1 VQLIPAGNPSAWTG
15 PTGNNTYLLTGT
27 VPTLIDAGVGDPV
40 HLATLEQA
48 LHGQALAAV
57 LSTHGHEDHIAG
69 IPRLRERWPS
79 VVVRNA
85 RPDACRDGEI
95 IRAGDTEL
103 LALHTP
109 GHAPDHFCFLD
120 ESTRDMYC
128 GDLARLGGTVVI
140 PASAGG
146 SLTDYLASLRRIRA
160 LAPHR
165 LLPGHGPPVAEP
177 AVLIDEYLKHR
188 ADRERQIVAAL
199 RSGHR
204 TLQEIVDEVYENLA
218 EPLVRAARDSV
229 HAHLI
234 KLAAEGRAQEMRD
247 GWDLT

>member
-1 VQLIPAGNPSAWTG
+1 M
-15 PTGNNTYLLTGT
+15 
-27 VPTLIDAGVGDPV
+27 
-40 HLATLEQA
+40 
-48 LHGQALAAV
+48 
-57 LSTHGHEDHIAG
+57 
-69 IPRLRERWPS
+69 
-79 VVVRNA
+79 
-85 RPDACRDGEI
+85 
-95 IRAGDTEL
+95 RAGTARSFERETL
-103 LALHTP
+103 SSARFIRPAMLPIISA
-109 GHAPDHFCFLD
+109 F
-120 ESTRDMYC
+120 STSPRATCSC

-199 RSGHR
+199 RSGRR

-247 GWDLT
+247 GWELT